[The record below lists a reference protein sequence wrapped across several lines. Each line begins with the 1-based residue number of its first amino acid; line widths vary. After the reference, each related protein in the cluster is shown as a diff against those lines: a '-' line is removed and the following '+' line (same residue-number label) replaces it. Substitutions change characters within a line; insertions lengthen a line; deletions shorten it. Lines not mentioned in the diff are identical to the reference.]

1 MCVEKPQQKP
11 QQELEALT
19 LDAGGELQALEV
31 IFLVPF
37 GSKNIFANTH
47 ASVLLVKMYCLSIE
61 LLNYKKNDGMI
72 VEIVDAA
79 QNMSVV

>member
-1 MCVEKPQQKP
+1 M
-11 QQELEALT
+11 L
-19 LDAGGELQALEV
+19 GENYRLLKLF
-31 IFLVPF
+31 FLVPF

-61 LLNYKKNDGMI
+61 LLNYKKNDRMI

-79 QNMSVV
+79 QYMNVV